1 MFTSSQYPDIVYI
14 EEVMRDG
21 LQIENARIPVQQKV
35 ELLDAL
41 SLTGLDQIA
50 VGSFVS
56 SRYTP
61 QMACIEELAS
71 SFHPQPGITYL
82 ALALNARGVERAQA
96 YSPPL
101 TVERGSG
108 KPKLGCHMCDVFVRR
123 NVNRS
128 QADEMAAWPA
138 IIEKARAT
146 GATEAGIS
154 LNAAFGS
161 NFLGDF
167 SVEAVQRLLEIQHAL
182 WDQAGIAVTEVKLG
196 DPMGWVHPAK
206 VTRLLKWIKTR
217 WPRINDFGLHLHNS
231 RGMAMTSIY
240 AAIITLDKDDT
251 LRLEGTLGGIGGC
264 PYCGNGQAT
273 GMVATEDLVHML
285 EDMGYLTG
293 VDLPKLIECAHM
305 LETML
310 GRMTWGHVSRAGPR
324 PDTAAQLLDI
334 NAPFV
339 ETLENAQHFRRGPA
353 AYEGGLTPWA
363 EPIRSA
369 YRERVDKGLPA
380 YEVDGDW
387 PWAQPFF
394 AKPAVRA

>member
-21 LQIENARIPVQQKV
+21 LQIEDARIPVAQKIA
-35 ELLDAL
+35 LLDAL

-56 SRYTP
+56 ARYTP
-61 QMACIEELAS
+61 QMVCIEELAS
-71 SFHPQPGITYL
+71 GFHPRPGVKYL
-82 ALALNARGVERAQA
+82 AVALNPRGVERAHA

-101 TVERGSG
+101 TLERGSSRAR
-108 KPKLGCHMCDVFVRR
+108 LFCHMCDVFVRR

-128 QADEMAAWPA
+128 QADEIAAWPG
-138 IIEKARAT
+138 IIEKAKAK

-154 LNAAFGS
+154 VGAAFGS
-161 NFLGDF
+161 NFLGEF
-167 SVEAVQRLLEIQHAL
+167 PVEALMRLLEIQHAL
-182 WDQAGIAVTEVKLG
+182 WDEAGIAVTELKLS
-196 DPMGWVHPAK
+196 DTMGWAHPAHL
-206 VTRLLKWIKTR
+206 TRLLKWVKNK
-217 WPRINDFGLHLHNS
+217 WPRIKDFGLHLHNS
-231 RGMAMTSIY
+231 RGMAMTCIF
-240 AAIITLDKDDT
+240 AAITTLDKEDT

-285 EDMGYLTG
+285 EGMGYHTG
-293 VDLPKLIECAHM
+293 VDLDKLLECAYI
-305 LETML
+305 LEKML

-324 PDTAAQLLDI
+324 PEGAKELLDI
-334 NAPFV
+334 NAPFI

-353 AYEGGLTPWA
+353 AYEGGLKPWA

-380 YEVDGDW
+380 YEVDGEW

-394 AKPAVRA
+394 AKAPRKA

>member
-1 MFTSSQYPDIVYI
+1 MFTSIEYPNIVYI
-14 EEVMRDG
+14 EEVMREG
-21 LQIENARIPVQQKV
+21 MQIEDARIPVGQKV
-35 ELLDAL
+35 ALLDAL

-56 SRYTP
+56 ARYTP
-61 QMACIEELAS
+61 QMTCIEELAS
-71 SFHPQPGITYL
+71 SFHPQPGVTYL
-82 ALALNARGVERAQA
+82 ALALNPRGVERAQA

-128 QADEMAAWPA
+128 QADEMATWPG
-138 IIEKARAT
+138 IVEKAKAE
-146 GATEAGIS
+146 GATEVGIGV
-154 LNAAFGS
+154 NAAFGS

-167 SVEAVQRLLEIQHAL
+167 PVEAVMRMLEIQHAL
-182 WDQAGIAVTEVKLG
+182 WDDAGIVVTEMKLG
-196 DPMGWVHPAK
+196 DPMGWCHPAK
-206 VTRLLKWIKTR
+206 VTRLLQSVKNK

-231 RGMAMTSIY
+231 RGMAMTCIY
-240 AAIITLDKDDT
+240 AAVTTLDKDDT

-264 PYCGNGQAT
+264 PYCGNGRAT

-285 EDMGYLTG
+285 QGMGYHTG
-293 VDLPKLIECAHM
+293 VDLTKLVECVYI
-305 LETML
+305 LENML

-324 PDTAAQLLDI
+324 PDGVAQLLDI
-334 NAPFV
+334 NAPFI
-339 ETLENAQHFRRGPA
+339 ETLDHAQHFRRGPV
-353 AYEGGLTPWA
+353 AYEGGLVPWA

-380 YEVDGDW
+380 YELDGDW
-387 PWAQPFF
+387 PWAQAFF
-394 AKPAVRA
+394 AKAPVKA